1 MATLQLEEKLVCA
14 ICLELYREAVTLPCG
29 HNFCRECIEDHWSR
43 KEVDC
48 PQCRT
53 PFVQRPALH
62 KNGALCDV
70 VETLRATE
78 GLGAAAAEPLP
89 GPNPTARCSRHGRA
103 LELYC
108 RTERLCICCACTVGQ
123 CQGHRRAL
131 PDVERREQE
140 KQLQEQLVENW
151 SQAIQAEEQLQEL
164 QQKSA
169 KIENSAHT
177 LTLAVSNKV
186 TCLLRAL
193 EAQRDKALQSIERQK
208 VVALQQAMESKQ
220 RLQDH
225 LKRLAQHT
233 QQIQELLTCP
243 DDMSFLQR
251 SLLLIPPE
259 SLAPVP
265 SLKWDEDAGQ
275 LNELKNTLD
284 QIYQLLLRDEIG
296 PVSLRDAD
304 PGPKEPRGPLEPVPR
319 PVCHQR
325 KELKQNYRNL
335 TFDPDTAN
343 HHFYL
348 SCQNQ
353 RVKHC
358 SSSQHT
364 THPGRFQLWQVLC
377 TQGFEAGKHYWEV
390 EVSDHSVTLGVTY
403 PRLARKNLPGQTDNI
418 GRNSGSW
425 GLRVQEDGYQVWHNN
440 QARRILGKPGHLL
453 GMELDLTDGRLSFYS
468 LEPRVQLLHV
478 FNAFFTQPLYPVFWL
493 CEGRT
498 ITLCQLP
505 EAKPYSV
512 PQGEAQYL
520 GQEPR

>member
-1 MATLQLEEKLVCA
+1 MAALQLEEKLVCA

-29 HNFCRECIEDHWSR
+29 HNFCRACIEDYWR
-43 KEVDC
+43 RQEVDC

-53 PFVQRPALH
+53 PFTERPALH

-78 GLGAAAAEPLP
+78 GQLAVGEPVPCPSGAA
-89 GPNPTARCSRHGRA
+89 RCPRHGRA

-108 RTERLCICCACTVGQ
+108 RTEKLCICCACTVGQ
-123 CQGHRRAL
+123 CQGHQRAL
-131 PDVERREQE
+131 LDVERKEQE
-140 KQLQEQLVENW
+140 KVLKEQLEENW
-151 SQAIQAEEQLQEL
+151 SQRVQVEEQLEEL
-164 QQKSA
+164 QQKSDA
-169 KIENSAHT
+169 IQNSTHT
-177 LTLAVSNKV
+177 LALAVSNKV

-193 EAQRDKALQSIERQK
+193 EAKRDKALQSIEQEK
-208 VVALQQAMESKQ
+208 AAALEQARETKQ
-220 RLQDH
+220 WLQDH
-225 LKRLAQHT
+225 WEHLVQHT

-243 DDMSFLQR
+243 DDMIFLQR
-251 SLLLIPPE
+251 VLLLTPPG

-275 LNELKNTLD
+275 LNELKKTVD
-284 QIYQLLLRDEIG
+284 QIYQLLLKDEIG
-296 PVSLRDAD
+296 PMIVGDPD
-304 PGPKEPRGPLEPVPR
+304 PGLKEHRRPLEPVPR
-319 PVCHQR
+319 PGCNLR

-353 RVKHC
+353 RVKHG
-358 SSSQHT
+358 SRSQHAT
-364 THPGRFQLWQVLC
+364 QPGRFRLWQVLC
-377 TQGFEAGKHYWEV
+377 AQGFEAGKHYWEV

-403 PRLARKNLPGQTDNI
+403 PGLSRKNLPGQTDNI
-418 GRNSGSW
+418 GRNRCSW
-425 GLRVQEDGYQVWHNN
+425 GLRVQEDGYQAWHNGEA
-440 QARRILGKPGHLL
+440 QRFLGKPGHLL
-453 GMELDLTDGRLSFYS
+453 GMELDLPVGRLSFYN
-468 LEPRVQLLHV
+468 LEPQVQLLHV

-505 EAKPYSV
+505 GAKPYSG
-512 PQGEAQYL
+512 PQGEAL
-520 GQEPR
+520 SPS